1 MISGEKFMEAS
12 SLNYRENLRNQI
24 EEAYCKV
31 VYTYTAHINQAKR
44 IQTVQRRLKWIEIIC
59 SALPTCSF
67 LIIIAGA
74 SPVCSFVAS
83 IIGGLC
89 SLGAIALTLY
99 FKDMY
104 LVENEKRQRHFDTSN
119 RLWSICEDYISL
131 LTDFDQLELID
142 ICNKREQLKNL
153 VAQIYTE
160 APITDDSSYELAR
173 KSLKENEAQFFT
185 QKEINQMLPQNL
197 RHT

>member
-1 MISGEKFMEAS
+1 MEAS
-12 SLNYRENLRNQI
+12 FLNYRENLRNQI
-24 EEAYCKV
+24 EESYCKV

-44 IQTVQRRLKWIEIIC
+44 IQIAQRRLKWIEIVC

-74 SPVCSFVAS
+74 SPAWSFAAS

-89 SLGAIALTLY
+89 SLGAVALTVY
-99 FKDMY
+99 FKDVY
-104 LVENEKRQRHFDTSN
+104 LVENEIQQRHFDTSN
-119 RLWSICEDYISL
+119 RLWSIREDYVSL
-131 LTDFDQLELID
+131 LTDFDQLESTD

-153 VAQIYTE
+153 VAKIYTE

-173 KSLKENEAQFFT
+173 KSLKGNETQFFT
-185 QKEINQMLPQNL
+185 QEEVNQMLPQNL
-197 RHT
+197 RHTRF

>member
-1 MISGEKFMEAS
+1 MEAS
-12 SLNYRENLRNQI
+12 FLNYRENLRNQI
-24 EEAYCKV
+24 EESYCKV

-44 IQTVQRRLKWIEIIC
+44 IQTAQRRLKWIEIVC

-74 SPVCSFVAS
+74 SPAWSFVAS
-83 IIGGLC
+83 VIGGLC

-99 FKDMY
+99 FKDM
-104 LVENEKRQRHFDTSN
+104 NEIQQRHFNTSN
-119 RLWSICEDYISL
+119 RLWSIREDYVSL
-131 LTDFDQLELID
+131 LTDFDQLESTD

-173 KSLKENEAQFFT
+173 KSLQENEAQFFT
-185 QKEINQMLPQNL
+185 QKEVNQMLPQNL